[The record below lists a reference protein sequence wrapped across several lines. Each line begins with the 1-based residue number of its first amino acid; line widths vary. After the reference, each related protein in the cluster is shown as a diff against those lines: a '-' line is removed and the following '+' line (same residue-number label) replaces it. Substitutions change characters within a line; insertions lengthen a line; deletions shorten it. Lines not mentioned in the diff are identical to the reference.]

1 VVAILCDVEGY
12 DYNEISAIMSTSL
25 GTVKSRLSRARTKL
39 RDCLQGFGEL
49 LPADYRL
56 ESEGVNT

>member
-1 VVAILCDVEGY
+1 L
-12 DYNEISAIMSTSL
+12 N
-25 GTVKSRLSRARTKL
+25 RARTKL